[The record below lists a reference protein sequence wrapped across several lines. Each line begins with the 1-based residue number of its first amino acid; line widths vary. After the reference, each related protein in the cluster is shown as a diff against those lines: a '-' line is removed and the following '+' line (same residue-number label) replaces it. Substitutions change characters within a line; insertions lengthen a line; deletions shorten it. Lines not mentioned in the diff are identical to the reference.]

1 MYTFPQRPLLLG
13 LLVLPAFTTLAM
25 ATDYIVQPGQ
35 SIQAA
40 IDAAVDGDRVLVNPG
55 TYQQV
60 FEFKGKRIE
69 VRSTGGAEV
78 TIIDGSAFATSIVR
92 CDQGEPL
99 GTKLTGFTLTNGR
112 GRGFPSSYGL
122 DYYGGALFAAG
133 GTRLAVE
140 DCRFVHNGWNSGGFN
155 NCTFGGAIY
164 CGESQITLVRCLL
177 VDNFAWASG
186 GASLSNGTGSLM
198 TFDRCTVVAN
208 MSTNFFGPQ
217 GGIGMANDGDVLVRD
232 SIVWGNFG
240 NQIDAFGFP
249 YNQGCV
255 ATAAWS
261 CIQNGFAGTGNISVD
276 PRFVSPATLDYR
288 LQPNSPCINAGDPA
302 ATADPDGSRRDM
314 GAYPFLEAP
323 AIECVA
329 RVNSAGCTPQI
340 GWLGWPNLGGADDFR
355 VTASNVITNTN
366 GVLFVGSSA
375 AATPYFGGTLCVG
388 GTVWRGPIQPTN
400 GSGACGTM
408 TITLSHQWFIDR
420 GIAPGT
426 TLRAQFAYRDQGYPL
441 GSNVGTTD
449 ALRFVLGP

>member
-1 MYTFPQRPLLLG
+1 MSAFLPRRILPVLLFISG
-13 LLVLPAFTTLAM
+13 LPALAG
-25 ATDYIVQPGQ
+25 ATDFLVQPGQ
-35 SIQAA
+35 SIQVA
-40 IDAAVDGDRVLVNPG
+40 IDAAFDGDRVLVHPG
-55 TYQQV
+55 TYSEAIQLR
-60 FEFKGKRIE
+60 GKRIE
-69 VRSTGGAEV
+69 VRSTGGAAV
-78 TIIDGSAFATSIVR
+78 TTLDGAAFATSIVR
-92 CDQGEPL
+92 AAGEPL
-99 GTKLTGFTLTNGR
+99 GAVFAGFTLTNGR
-112 GRGFPSSYGL
+112 GVGVPSSYGL
-122 DYYGGALFAAG
+122 DYYGGAMNCSG
-133 GTRLAVE
+133 GTRLSIE
-140 DCRFVHNGWNSGGFN
+140 DCRFVRNGWNSGGYN

-186 GASLSNGTGSLM
+186 GASLSNGAGSLM

-217 GGIGMANDGDVLVRD
+217 GGIGMANDGDVVVRD

-240 NQIDAFGFP
+240 NQIDAFAFP

-255 ATAAWS
+255 ATASWS
-261 CIQNGFAGTGNISVD
+261 CIQNGFAGTGNLAID

-288 LQPNSPCINAGDPA
+288 LQSNSPCIDAGDPA
-302 ATADPDGSRRDM
+302 ATLDPDGSRRDM
-314 GAYPFLEAP
+314 GAYPFVVEP

-340 GWLGWPNLGGADDFR
+340 GWQGWPNLGGADDFR

-366 GVLFVGSSA
+366 GVLFVGSNA
-375 AATPYFGGTLCVG
+375 ANTPYFGGTLCVG

-400 GSGACGTM
+400 GAGSCGTM
-408 TITLSHQWFIDR
+408 LITLSHQWFLDR